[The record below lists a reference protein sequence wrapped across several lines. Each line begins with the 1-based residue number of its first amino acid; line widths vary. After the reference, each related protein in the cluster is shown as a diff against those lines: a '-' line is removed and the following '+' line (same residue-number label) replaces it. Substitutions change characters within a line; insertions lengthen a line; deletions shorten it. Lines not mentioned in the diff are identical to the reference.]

1 MSGLR
6 VKYVREILGMTQAE
20 LAEVVGVQQSMVA
33 MLERG
38 GRELSTDLLERIA
51 DVTGFPQEFFVEQ
64 PKFEF
69 PLGSLLFRKFQRLPA
84 IDKVRSHRI
93 AQVCFN
99 AYINM
104 AARLKTI
111 PLRIPKRIEE
121 DPYTAARLV
130 RSGLGYDPDGP
141 IRNLIN
147 RLERCGVV
155 IIALPELIKDLD
167 AFSTWVNGQIP
178 VIVIT
183 LGKPGERQRFS
194 IAHELGHLILHQS
207 FQDEFDLIEA
217 EANKFARELLF
228 PEECAR
234 QELEPPI
241 TLSGL
246 AELKSRWGLSIKSL
260 VYCAYELGIISK
272 RQRAYL
278 YTQINQRGWNIQE
291 PEILHLRPEK
301 PRAFRQ
307 MAERLYGENINYKK
321 LSEDLHLPAFWTK
334 QIMDAHASKHEPPDT
349 EKQSSV
355 LQADFHHK

>member
-6 VKYVREILGMTQAE
+6 VRYAREILRMTQAE
-20 LAEVVGVQQSMVA
+20 LADAVGVQQSMVA

-38 GRELSTDLLERIA
+38 ARELSTDLLERIA
-51 DVTGFPQEFFVEQ
+51 DVTTFPPEFFIEQ

-99 AYINM
+99 SYMNM

-111 PLRIPKRIEE
+111 PLRIPRRIEE

-130 RSGLGYDPDGP
+130 RSGLGYEPDGP
-141 IRNLIN
+141 MKNLIN

-178 VIVIT
+178 VIIIT
-183 LGKPGERQRFS
+183 LGKSGDRQRFS
-194 IAHELGHLILHQS
+194 VAHELGHLILHQS
-207 FQDEFDLIEA
+207 FQDEFELIET

-228 PEECAR
+228 PEECAK
-234 QELEPPI
+234 QELVPPI

-246 AELKSRWGLSIKSL
+246 SELKARWGISIKSL

-272 RQRAYL
+272 RQRVYL
-278 YTQINQRGWNIQE
+278 HTQISQRGWNIQE
-291 PEILHLRPEK
+291 PEILHLKPEK
-301 PRAFRQ
+301 LRAFRQ
-307 MAERLYGENINYKK
+307 MAERLYGENINYRK
-321 LSEDLHLPAFWTK
+321 LSEDLHLPVFWTK
-334 QIMDAHASKHEPPDT
+334 QILDAHASRYAPRYTQTIIRTSGRFP
-349 EKQSSV
+349 
-355 LQADFHHK
+355 A